1 MAEFPMFLGAML
13 ALFMFAGF
21 GNASTFKQM
30 PMLFPPRQA
39 AGVIGWTAA
48 MAAYGPFA
56 CGLLIGQSVAFFGS
70 PNAFFW
76 WCVFYFAVAIAL
88 NWYFYARRNAP
99 NPC

>member
-1 MAEFPMFLGAML
+1 MLGLFL
-13 ALFMFAGF
+13 FAGI

-56 CGLLIGQSVAFFGS
+56 CGLLIGQSLAFFGS

-76 WCVFYFAVAIAL
+76 WCAIYFTVALGL
-88 NWYFYARRNAP
+88 NWFFYARRNAP